1 MYPEPRKGKETLMKG
16 TLGYLP
22 LLALATLLAGAS
34 AAPAEMTHWSYS
46 AGTDPQDLPAGN
58 GHDQGIGGPFNGLH
72 FFYERSDSQINS
84 AQILLVRM
92 QPFDIRDFHNRGTV
106 VPFNNAPFTLNLG
119 LGDTASGALGNL
131 IFPGLVNGS
140 SDTGIRL
147 TFTVPTTQDLVLG
160 QNRYSVHL
168 GPYVSPGPLDSGQL
182 GSLSADVDVH
192 SVNSTPEPSCLV
204 LAGMGLVTVAGAAW
218 RKRRR
223 QTVS

>member
-1 MYPEPRKGKETLMKG
+1 
-16 TLGYLP
+16 
-22 LLALATLLAGAS
+22 
-34 AAPAEMTHWSYS
+34 
-46 AGTDPQDLPAGN
+46 
-58 GHDQGIGGPFNGLH
+58 
-72 FFYERSDSQINS
+72 
-84 AQILLVRM
+84 M
-92 QPFDIRDFHNRGTV
+92 QPFDIQDFHNRGTN

-160 QNRYSVHL
+160 QNRYTVHL

-182 GSLSADVDVH
+182 GSLSAQVDV
-192 SVNSTPEPSCLV
+192 SPAGSPAATPEPSCLV

-223 QTVS
+223 NIRATSVTKMMA

>member
-1 MYPEPRKGKETLMKG
+1 MKG
-16 TLGYLP
+16 MSGFLP
-22 LLALATLLAGAS
+22 LLALVALLAGAS

-46 AGTDPQDLPAGN
+46 AVTDPQDLPAGN
-58 GHDQGIGGPFNGLH
+58 GSDQGIGGPFNGLH

-84 AQILLVRM
+84 GQVLLLRM
-92 QPFDIRDFHNRGTV
+92 EPFDNRSFPNRGTN

-160 QNRYSVHL
+160 LNRYTVHL

-182 GSLSADVDVH
+182 GSLSAQ
-192 SVNSTPEPSCLV
+192 VNVSPANSPTATPEPSCLV

-223 QTVS
+223 QKVS